1 MIKTSLVALATA
13 AALVGV
19 SVPAMADTAGD
30 GTESGSYLH
39 DAQIAQLELS
49 RNGVTTTGVDDWNGV
64 WCAFVVNQDGSQSMQ
79 FFDKTSL
86 QPVTL

>member
-19 SVPAMADTAGD
+19 SVPAMADTSGD
-30 GTESGSYLH
+30 GTDNSYLR
-39 DAQIAQLELS
+39 DAQIAQVELQ

-64 WCAFVVNQDGSQSMQ
+64 WRAFVVNQDGSQSMQ